1 MSKTDRPSV
10 EEALALIWQA
20 TGPLGVETISCS
32 HAAGRTT
39 AQSVLAKRD
48 TPAFRVSAMDGF
60 ALRSVDAIG
69 ASDASPVRLR
79 LLDPVFAGTW
89 PQALPGGAAVP
100 ISTGAPVPEGA
111 DAVLVREAACLRA
124 GDLVLDTPVAPDR
137 NIRQVGE
144 DALAGDVI
152 LPPGARLSPAMIG
165 ALTAY
170 GVARAPV
177 WKSPRIGVISTGSE
191 LTGSDAEPAC
201 AAFVDSN
208 GPMIRSAVTQL
219 GLCADFIG
227 IARDERQALDAA
239 LDAASASDLIVS
251 TGGVSAGDLD
261 LVRERLE
268 ARGAEIIFHGVR
280 MRPGKPLLFA
290 RLADGRLYFGLP
302 GTPIAALATFRFF
315 VTHAIRRLSAMP
327 PEQGEAIR
335 HNGGAREGTTLFLRA
350 RRATDR
356 QGRPLADTRLDQRPH
371 ILRSVFEADLWLRL
385 HDGEGGDNGL
395 AYAFSAQL

>member
-10 EEALALIWQA
+10 EQALALIWQA
-20 TGPLGVETISCS
+20 TGPLGAETISCS
-32 HAAGRTT
+32 NAAGRTT
-39 AQSVLAKRD
+39 AQSVQAKRD
-48 TPAFRVSAMDGF
+48 TPAFRASAMDGF
-60 ALRSVDAIG
+60 ALRSTDTIG
-69 ASDASPVRLR
+69 ASDTSPVRLR
-79 LLDPVFAGTW
+79 LLAPVFAGMW
-89 PQALPGGAAVP
+89 PQALPDGAAIP
-100 ISTGAPVPEGA
+100 ISTGAPVPEGS
-111 DAVLVREAACLRA
+111 DAVLVREAACMRA

-144 DALAGDVI
+144 DARAGDVI

-170 GVARAPV
+170 GVARLPV
-177 WKSPRIGVISTGSE
+177 CKSPRIGVISTGSE
-191 LTGSDAEPAC
+191 LTGSDAELAC

-208 GPMIRSAVTQL
+208 GPMIRSAVAQL
-219 GLCADFIG
+219 GLSADFIG
-227 IARDERQALDAA
+227 IARDERKALDAA

-268 ARGAEIIFHGVR
+268 ARGAEIVFHGVR

-302 GTPIAALATFRFF
+302 GTPVAALATFRFF
-315 VTHAIRRLSAMP
+315 VTHAIRRLSALP
-327 PEQGEAIR
+327 PELGEPIR
-335 HNGGAREGTTLFLRA
+335 HNGAAREGTTLFLRA
-350 RRATDR
+350 RRATDL

-385 HDGEGGDNGL
+385 PDGEGGENGL
-395 AYAFSAQL
+395 AYAFSPRL